1 MDLASAFMQYVQ
13 RCPHVM
19 QSIQGFVGENCHHF
33 ADLAVCEER
42 RLEYTTIHQQ
52 FLALLEQHVEVQL
65 GEAFLQFQ
73 GASESEF
80 LEALQSVQ
88 AGTGGCQR
96 GMTKR
101 TKMGCSSIYIYI

>member
-33 ADLAVCEER
+33 ADLAVCEEH

-52 FLALLEQHVEVQL
+52 FLALLEQHV
-65 GEAFLQFQ
+65 EAFLQFQ

-88 AGTGGCQR
+88 EAGEWKPFKSLLDKTDYH
-96 GMTKR
+96 TFA
-101 TKMGCSSIYIYI
+101 KMMQIQG